1 MSATKRID
9 GDYSIVSSDGA
20 GNSGT
25 ITLEATGTG
34 GLVYIPGDLTIDG
47 TTTTVNATDLNIT
60 DKVITVND
68 GETASPGMTGSQ
80 YAGIAV
86 DRGAGEADAT
96 AAKLLWDEANS
107 IWIVNLG
114 DGGSDLAIVTGAIGA
129 GSGMLDLID
138 DLTPQLG
145 GNLDTRG
152 LVIETSNLSVSKPI
166 AITVPV
172 GNTNNIELTVSNAAS
187 NIVLTASGLNGE
199 IILAGP
205 VLLQG
210 GAPNTTPA
218 GTEAALFK
226 AADTGGGTQVHY
238 QNDTDTGELVSK
250 SKAIM
255 YSLIF

>member
-9 GDYSIVSSDGA
+9 SDYNIEADGAINIVSTT
-20 GNSGT
+20 SGT
-25 ITLEATGTG
+25 ITIGVANDPVSIPGNLTVTGTLTAVDATNLEIQDNTILLNAGEG
-34 GLVYIPGDLTIDG
+34 GAGVTLG
-47 TTTTVNATDLNIT
+47 T
-60 DKVITVND
+60 
-68 GETASPGMTGSQ
+68 
-80 YAGIAV
+80 AGIEI
-86 DRGAGEADAT
+86 DRGSSDNAF
-96 AAKLLWDEANS
+96 LIFDES
-107 IWIVNLG
+107 DDTWYVDFG
-114 DGGSDLAIVTGAIGA
+114 DGAGAVNAIVTSTGG
-129 GSGMLDLID
+129 GTPMNDLID

-152 LVIETSNLSVSKPI
+152 LVIETSNLSGSTPI
-166 AITVPV
+166 AITMPV
-172 GNTNNIELTVSNAAS
+172 GNTNNIELTVSNASS
-187 NIVLTASGLNGE
+187 NIILTASGLNGE

-210 GAPNTTPA
+210 GAPNTAPA

-226 AADTGGGTQVHY
+226 GSDTGGGTQVHY